1 MRYVYAPGSDAA
13 HSAGVLAQPPPAGV
27 SRPTILRAAVAYD
40 LATPDTPQ
48 GIRAVAA
55 AAERG
60 ATLPPPGGWR
70 HRATF
75 ALAENTDE
83 GIVASLCLRLNGDLP
98 GRVRRAWVA
107 YARGEGGGWEPQGAA
122 LLDHG
127 DTAQPLRQIGIEPLK
142 AMLQGEVWVPPPPA
156 LVFSVPCPTCGRP
169 AKLTGVGKIYAN
181 HKCENTQVEG
191 RS

>member
-1 MRYVYAPGSDAA
+1 MRYSYAPDSDAA
-13 HSAGVLAQPPPAGV
+13 HSLALLPPAPPDLAV
-27 SRPTILRAAVAYD
+27 PVILRAARPYN
-40 LATPDTPQ
+40 LDTPGTPL
-48 GIRAVAA
+48 GIRAVARA
-55 AAERG
+55 ADQG
-60 ATLPPPGGWR
+60 ASLPPPGGWR
-70 HRATF
+70 HRAMF
-75 ALAENTDE
+75 ALAEDVD
-83 GIVASLCLRLNGDLP
+83 GAIMASLSLRLAGDVP

-107 YARGEGGGWEPQGAA
+107 YVRTEAGGWADNGSA

-127 DTAQPLRQIGIEPLK
+127 DVEHPLRPIGLEPLK
-142 AMLQGEVWVPPPPA
+142 AMLRGEIWTPSPPA